1 MVIRIDGNVDG
12 LALPLRLGVN
22 GLKHNMKEEGLF
34 RSSLL
39 LDYWP
44 KYCNAQFKGKYQKNH
59 QLIDCLIDN
68 YLQDWAKH
76 SNLQQSKRI
85 DWCRGRWERHSWPLQ
100 GSSPLHGHDQVK
112 THITEK
118 DKGKGKHGC
127 CGNCGIDNIVYCF
140 SYLWWKELSICQVL
154 LEGAAKIP
162 LLHFRDFLLFVF
174 LSFLLY

>member
-59 QLIDCLIDN
+59 QLIDWLIDW
-68 YLQDWAKH
+68 LIIIH
-76 SNLQQSKRI
+76 RI
-85 DWCRGRWERHSWPLQ
+85 GPSIPIFNKVKGLIDAGADENAIL
-100 GSSPLHGHDQVK
+100 GHY
-112 THITEK
+112 K
-118 DKGKGKHGC
+118 DPH
-127 CGNCGIDNIVYCF
+127 
-140 SYLWWKELSICQVL
+140 
-154 LEGAAKIP
+154 
-162 LLHFRDFLLFVF
+162 
-174 LSFLLY
+174 LYTAMIK